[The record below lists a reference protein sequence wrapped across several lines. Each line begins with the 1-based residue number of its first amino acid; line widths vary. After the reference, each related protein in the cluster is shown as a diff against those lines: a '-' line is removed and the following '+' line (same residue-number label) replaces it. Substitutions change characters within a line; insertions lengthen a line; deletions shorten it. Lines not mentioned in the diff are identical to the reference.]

1 MIIKLP
7 KGHPSSV
14 LPVDKPQASMCLQM
28 NKIAAAGHLD
38 QARWWLEEVN
48 AGGDRGITLQ
58 KAMMYGVW
66 RQKNTGQL
74 FFKKKS
80 ERPFWLVCLNLKS
93 GFASPSVKC
102 HSPHFSNGNSHRVV
116 MWIKWDKMICELWGT
131 VYTLARVLGFV
142 WPELC
147 HRASFRR
154 DVSSWSGLI
163 ESSSNEFL
171 PGCLSVACFQAES
184 WQWLFGL
191 PSSLSLIFHTGRRW
205 NAHFRM

>member
-74 FFKKKS
+74 FFLKKS
-80 ERPFWLVCLNLKS
+80 ECPFWLVCLNLKS

-116 MWIKWDKMICELWGT
+116 TWIK
-131 VYTLARVLGFV
+131 
-142 WPELC
+142 
-147 HRASFRR
+147 
-154 DVSSWSGLI
+154 
-163 ESSSNEFL
+163 
-171 PGCLSVACFQAES
+171 
-184 WQWLFGL
+184 
-191 PSSLSLIFHTGRRW
+191 
-205 NAHFRM
+205 